1 MPVNNFN
8 VGRDIRLTFTSANGE
23 PITINRI
30 KMFTSR
36 QKTFNKESTALD
48 GVTRHINIPGGW
60 EGSFEVEKLDDSL
73 DSFFSNLESQYYAG
87 LGIGTIIITET
98 IQNPNGSLQTYQYTG
113 VVLTFENAG
122 DFNPDNYITQKV
134 SFSAEKRV
142 PVA

>member
-8 VGRDIRLTFTSANGE
+8 VGRDIRLTFTDVNNA
-23 PITINRI
+23 PITFNRI

-36 QKTFNKESTALD
+36 QKTFNRESTALD

-60 EGSFEVEKLDDSL
+60 EGSFEIEKLDSSVDT
-73 DSFFSNLESQYYAG
+73 FFSQLESAYYSG
-87 LGIGTIIITET
+87 QGIGTITITET
-98 IQNPNGSLQTYQYTG
+98 IQNPNGSLQTYQYIG

-134 SFSAEKRV
+134 SFSAEKREPIV
-142 PVA
+142 